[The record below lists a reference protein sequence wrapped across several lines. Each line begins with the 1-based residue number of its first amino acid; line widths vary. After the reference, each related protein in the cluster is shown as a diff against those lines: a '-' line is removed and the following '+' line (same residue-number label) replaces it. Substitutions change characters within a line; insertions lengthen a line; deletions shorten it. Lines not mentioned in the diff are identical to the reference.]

1 MSSTTHLLTPEDLAV
16 LHRVP
21 LWIFYEVAGA
31 DSVIDEEEILA
42 FERMLKDAPRLRDP
56 FSREVFTS
64 MTGTF
69 SDILRTLKAGMQGS
83 LMGLQKAMEIL
94 SRKSTPENSAEF
106 KMLVFVMGWMVAA
119 ASGDEGDESNISA
132 EEISNLTRIAEI
144 LGLNTT
150 KLRSV
155 ITSRNGDEVWQS
167 FLAS

>member
-1 MSSTTHLLTPEDLAV
+1 MAALTQNFSPDDLSV

-42 FERMLKDAPRLRDP
+42 FERMLADASNLRDQ

-64 MTGTF
+64 MSGTF
-69 SDILRTLKAGMQGS
+69 TDILRTLKVGMQGS
-83 LMGLQKAMEIL
+83 LLGLQRAMEIL
-94 SRKSTPENSAEF
+94 ARKTTPEVCAEF
-106 KMLVFVMGWMVAA
+106 KLLVFVMGWTVAA

-132 EEISNLTRIAEI
+132 EEIANLTRIAEV
-144 LGLNTT
+144 LTLNTA

-155 ITSRNGDEVWQS
+155 IVSRDGDKVWKG
-167 FLAS
+167 FLNS